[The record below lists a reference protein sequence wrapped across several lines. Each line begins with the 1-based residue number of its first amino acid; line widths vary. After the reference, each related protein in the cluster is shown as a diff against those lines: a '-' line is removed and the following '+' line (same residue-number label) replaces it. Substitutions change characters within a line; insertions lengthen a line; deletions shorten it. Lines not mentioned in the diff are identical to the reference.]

1 MPPQQ
6 GVHQVS
12 HITSNE
18 EQYTDLVKSSVDDL
32 RLDQE
37 QPTPKR
43 IGMVVVVEQKG
54 LDQIDNLSALSEE
67 QRQEAERA
75 VVVVLL
81 KGRMTS
87 DNSLSYSESTN
98 GESQEHYLQ
107 TDDDDEITMPGRQE
121 QAAIILQGMIRM
133 IIAKKL
139 LVCLHEQKRL
149 CMVVVVEQ
157 KGLDQIDN
165 LSALTEEQRQ
175 EAERAVVV
183 VLLKGRM
190 TSDDSFSYGKP
201 TNGESQQHDDDEST
215 MSGRQEQAV
224 IVLQGM
230 IRMIIAK
237 KLLVCL
243 QEQKR
248 LFNLSLLSHKQ
259 SLLLPART
267 VEHKENSYKQPDDD
281 TSHQTL
287 ETEQQETLEEA
298 EPPLHDTDQK
308 YTAKAGPEIG
318 GKDAYDMTL
327 ELALSIRNQILSVWK
342 FIQSGVRESMSD
354 VQGKFHAIDRVLL
367 RRIICLCTFAALF
380 LVLHQTTNYVFPF
393 FVRRLRIKV

>member
-1 MPPQQ
+1 M
-6 GVHQVS
+6 
-12 HITSNE
+12 
-18 EQYTDLVKSSVDDL
+18 
-32 RLDQE
+32 
-37 QPTPKR
+37 
-43 IGMVVVVEQKG
+43 
-54 LDQIDNLSALSEE
+54 
-67 QRQEAERA
+67 ERA
-75 VVVVLL
+75 VVVVIL

-87 DNSLSYSESTN
+87 DNSISSTETTD
-98 GESQEHYLQ
+98 GGSQQQTLQ
-107 TDDDDEITMPGRQE
+107 TDDDDDDESTIPGRQE
-121 QAAIILQGMIRM
+121 RAA
-133 IIAKKL
+133 
-139 LVCLHEQKRL
+139 V
-149 CMVVVVEQ
+149 
-157 KGLDQIDN
+157 
-165 LSALTEEQRQ
+165 
-175 EAERAVVV
+175 
-183 VLLKGRM
+183 
-190 TSDDSFSYGKP
+190 
-201 TNGESQQHDDDEST
+201 
-215 MSGRQEQAV
+215 
-224 IVLQGM
+224 VLQGM

-318 GKDAYDMTL
+318 GKAAYDMTL
-327 ELALSIRNQILSVWK
+327 ELALSIRNQVLSVWK